1 MVIKNKVFI
10 FAISFTVECNKVN
23 KNVFIKLMQGVKK
36 NRFREI
42 YDSLPAR
49 QEVAPKTDWVN
60 EIAKITKSHPT
71 TVRAWIYGAQ
81 KPDALKTSIIS
92 KHLGIPEDELFN

>member
-1 MVIKNKVFI
+1 MHQVSPLSATKLI
-10 FAISFTVECNKVN
+10 
-23 KNVFIKLMQGVKK
+23 KNVFIKPMQGVKK

-42 YDSLPAR
+42 YDSLPER
-49 QEVAPKTDWVN
+49 TEIAPKTDWVN

-71 TVRAWIYGAQ
+71 TVRAWLYGAQ

>member
-1 MVIKNKVFI
+1 
-10 FAISFTVECNKVN
+10 
-23 KNVFIKLMQGVKK
+23 MQGIKK

-71 TVRAWIYGAQ
+71 TVRAWIYGTQ

>member
-1 MVIKNKVFI
+1 MQQVSPLSATKLI
-10 FAISFTVECNKVN
+10 
-23 KNVFIKLMQGVKK
+23 KNVFIKPMQGVKK

-60 EIAKITKSHPT
+60 KIAEITKSHPT
-71 TVRAWIYGAQ
+71 TVRAWIYGTQ